1 MVAQLTVIWKPEKLG
16 TMLRPAL
23 GKLEKQ
29 PEVLAAVL
37 HIVLHLRDHSII
49 SLLRQNF
56 DENHK
61 N

>member
-1 MVAQLTVIWKPEKLG
+1 MVALLRKPEKLG

>member
-1 MVAQLTVIWKPEKLG
+1 MVGQLRKPEKLG

-37 HIVLHLRDHSII
+37 HVVLHLRNHAII
-49 SLLRQNF
+49 IFGTILM
-56 DENHK
+56 K
-61 N
+61 TT